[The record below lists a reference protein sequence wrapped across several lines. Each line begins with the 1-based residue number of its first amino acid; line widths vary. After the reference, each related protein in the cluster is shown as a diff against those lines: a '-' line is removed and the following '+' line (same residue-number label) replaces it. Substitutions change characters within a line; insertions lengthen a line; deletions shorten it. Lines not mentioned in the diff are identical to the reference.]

1 MISAIILAAGN
12 SSRFGG
18 DTPKQFLKINR
29 KLLIDFSI
37 SEFKSIP
44 SINKIIIVTSKKYHK
59 KMKNIYTDCIITIG
73 GKTRKESS
81 YNGLIACPKNTKKV
95 LIHDAARVL
104 IKKSL
109 IIKCIKKLDSFDA
122 VTLGIPVKDTIA
134 KFKNNS
140 ITKIDDREKL
150 IAIQTP
156 QGFDYKKIK
165 SAHETHSNNYTDDIR
180 LMLETGYQCKLIKG
194 DEKNFK
200 ITDRLDFIKLKQIL
214 RDTK

>member
-29 KLLIDFSI
+29 KLLIDFCI

-44 SINKIIIVTSKKYHK
+44 SINKIIIVTSKKYYK

-134 KFKNNS
+134 KFKNN
-140 ITKIDDREKL
+140 IGNIDL
-150 IAIQTP
+150 VLQI
-156 QGFDYKKIK
+156 
-165 SAHETHSNNYTDDIR
+165 DI
-180 LMLETGYQCKLIKG
+180 CIS
-194 DEKNFK
+194 
-200 ITDRLDFIKLKQIL
+200 
-214 RDTK
+214 